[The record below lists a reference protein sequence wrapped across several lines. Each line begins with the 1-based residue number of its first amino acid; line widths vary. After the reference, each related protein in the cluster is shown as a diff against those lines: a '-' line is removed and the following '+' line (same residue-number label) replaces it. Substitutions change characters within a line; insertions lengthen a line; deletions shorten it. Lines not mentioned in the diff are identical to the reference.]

1 MDLADWRDI
10 ALIIIGFIHVLIVL
24 VVAGVAGAIWIF
36 GGKGLRALNRLVNEK
51 VRPILGQVEL
61 QMLAVRDRTARLPGN
76 AALGLGEMP
85 AQKQKKK
92 GLPFPL
98 PFGKKRRRF
107 PFLPS

>member
-10 ALIIIGFIHVLIVL
+10 ALIIIGFIHVLLVL

-36 GGKGLRALNRLVNEK
+36 GGKGLRALNRLLNEK
-51 VRPILGQVEL
+51 VRPVMGQVEL

-85 AQKQKKK
+85 AQKQKK